1 MISGFIF
8 HDTCRK
14 LKNIIFQQTFEGW
27 RTVYLIAAGVAT
39 AGATVFL
46 VLGDTSIQ
54 EWNYSDR
61 KRPTKDQ
68 ESAETC

>member
-1 MISGFIF
+1 MP
-8 HDTCRK
+8 
-14 LKNIIFQQTFEGW
+14 FQQTFEGW

-54 EWNYSDR
+54 VWNYPESSR
-61 KRPTKDQ
+61 AKDK
-68 ESAETC
+68 EAAENS